1 VNLLPLSRPDVGA
14 LEKRYVLDALD
25 AQRLAMGPYMQR
37 FEARM
42 AALCGTRHAVAVS
55 SGTAALHLMVRTLDL
70 PPGAVVLTTP
80 FSFVATANV
89 VLYEG
94 LQPRFVDIEPDSYHL
109 DLSRLD
115 AALTPEVRALLAV
128 DVFGMPVDWPALTAW
143 ADRHGVR
150 LLDDACEGLG
160 AAIGGKPLGGWAEA
174 AAFGFY
180 PNKQITTGEGG
191 CITTNDDAVA
201 LRCRSMRN
209 HGRADDHRMEHVR
222 LGYNYRMDELSA
234 AVGCAQL
241 ERLPELSARRA
252 QVAAWY
258 ATALS
263 PLMDDLILPAEK
275 AGVQHQWF
283 VYVVRLS
290 HHFATGARDLLMEH
304 LRAHGIQSAPY
315 FPCIHLQPFYR
326 AQFGYQPGDFPV
338 AEAVS
343 ASTLALP
350 FFPGLTEAD
359 IYRVAD
365 ALAALLPVLPRTLH
379 RVFVPS

>member
-1 VNLLPLSRPDVGA
+1 MGP
-14 LEKRYVLDALD
+14 LEKRYVLAVLE
-25 AQRLAMGPYMQR
+25 ARRLAMGPYGQR

-42 AALCGTRHAVAVS
+42 ADLCGTRHAIAVS

-70 PPGAVVLTTP
+70 PPGAAVLTTP

-89 VLYEG
+89 LLYEG
-94 LQPRFVDIEPDSYHL
+94 LHPRFVDIEPRSYNL
-109 DLSRLD
+109 DVSRLD
-115 AALTPEVRALLAV
+115 AALTPAVRALLAV
-128 DVFGMPVDWPALTAW
+128 DVFGMPADWPALTTFAE
-143 ADRHGVR
+143 RHGLR

-160 AAIGGKPLGGWAEA
+160 AAIGGKRLGCWGEA

-191 CITTNDDAVA
+191 CITTDDDMLA
-201 LRCRSMRN
+201 LRYRSMRN
-209 HGRADDHRMEHVR
+209 HGRANDYHMEHVR

-241 ERLPELSARRA
+241 ERLPELAARRA
-252 QVAAWY
+252 QVAEAY

-263 PLMDDLILPAEK
+263 SLAEDLILPAAK
-275 AGVQHQWF
+275 PGVQHQWF
-283 VYVVRLS
+283 VYVVRLAD
-290 HHFATGARDLLMEH
+290 HFAPGARDLLMER
-304 LRAHGIQSAPY
+304 LREHGIQSAPY
-315 FPCIHLQPFYR
+315 FPCIHLQPYYR
-326 AQFGYQPGDFPV
+326 ERFGYRPGDFPV

-359 IYRVAD
+359 VHRVAE
-365 ALAALLPVLPRTLH
+365 ALTVLLPSLPRTPY
-379 RVFVPS
+379 RVFAPS